1 MKANPLAVLIGVFP
15 RLKLIIL
22 QLLSVL
28 TAEVGLVLKQFRNHV
43 AVVAGVKRGGED
55 GGVPRNE
62 TRVLPRAERF
72 AIETTIRYRNIGQN
86 IWYEGK
92 TENISGSGV
101 LFRGKNLVALKAR
114 VEMVFAL
121 PNRGPGAYGANVRC
135 LGQIVRKAP
144 PVGTGGATGLVA
156 TIEEYH
162 LMHAE
167 EASHA

>member
-1 MKANPLAVLIGVFP
+1 MKADPLAVSIGVFP

-28 TAEVGLVLKQFRNHV
+28 TAEVGLVFKQFRNHAAV
-43 AVVAGVKRGGED
+43 ADGVKRRGKD
-55 GGVPRNE
+55 GGVPRSE

-72 AIETTIRYRNIGQN
+72 AIETMIRYRNIGQN
-86 IWYEGK
+86 RWYEGK

-101 LFRGKNLVALKAR
+101 LFRGKNSVGVKTR
-114 VEMVFAL
+114 VEMIFAL

-135 LGQIVRKAP
+135 FGQIVRKAP
-144 PVGTGGATGLVA
+144 PVGAGGATGLAA
-156 TIEEYH
+156 TIEEYC
-162 LMHAE
+162 LMRAE